1 MKVIK
6 SDVVAH
12 LPGLWLH
19 SPKHAVM
26 LSRKIQSDEK

>member
-19 SPKHAVM
+19 SPKYAVM
-26 LSRKIQSDEK
+26 LSRTIQNDEK